1 MAGAG
6 SQPGTL
12 FFRQVSASRA
22 PRILVIGD
30 LGGLRTDHAG
40 DEAMFA
46 ANVELITR
54 ELPEAEI
61 TALSR
66 DPEATTRRHG
76 VAARS
81 PIGFPAE
88 TATARQR
95 LAAVLATADG
105 TAPPDAATA
114 GVLAALGR
122 ADALLI
128 SGGGNLNSTWP
139 EHLFER
145 LALLH
150 LAERWGK
157 RRLLVGQTLGPHFE
171 EAERNRLAG
180 LLRSAHL
187 VGVRER
193 ASFELAALWR
203 VPAAS
208 LHDQLDD
215 AALLTGEVP
224 ADLALPAE
232 PFVAVTFAGGL
243 EVIEP
248 AARAL
253 SAIAQG
259 TGAPLVF
266 VPHAAEPDDDSRL
279 AHRLVGQI
287 AERCQVLP
295 VLAPRAV
302 AAVTRRAALVVSGR
316 YHPLV
321 FGLAGGVPAVGVHFD
336 DYTRVKVCGAL
347 GRAGLEG
354 WCLPAALAWE
364 GGLEA
369 AALEAWAARGRL
381 AAHLDAGRAV
391 WQRAQDEH
399 DRCVVTA
406 LRGEATEP
414 AGTVDLPPGP
424 QPTGSWTRIARAWT
438 EEAERGRRERQQLAY
453 FRDVAAD
460 YARHLEAQLAALRSP
475 AEPSS

>member
-1 MAGAG
+1 
-6 SQPGTL
+6 
-12 FFRQVSASRA
+12 VSASRA

-46 ANVELITR
+46 ANVDLLTR
-54 ELPEAEI
+54 ELPAAEI

-76 VAARS
+76 VAALP
-81 PIGFPAE
+81 PIGFPAD
-88 TATARQR
+88 TAAARER
-95 LAAVLATADG
+95 IAAVLAAADG
-105 TAPPDAATA
+105 AAPPDAATA
-114 GVLAALGR
+114 DVLAALAR

-180 LLRSAHL
+180 LLRSAQL

-203 VPAAS
+203 VPTAT

-224 ADLALPAE
+224 ADLVLPAE
-232 PFVAVTFAGGL
+232 AFVAVTFAGGL
-243 EVIEP
+243 DAIEP

-253 SAIAQG
+253 SAIARG

-266 VPHAAEPDDDSRL
+266 IPHAAEPDGDERL
-279 AHRLVGQI
+279 AHRLAGQI
-287 AERCQVLP
+287 PQAGLVLS

-336 DYTRVKVCGAL
+336 EYTRVKVRGAL
-347 GRAGLEG
+347 GRAGLDG

-369 AALEAWAARGRL
+369 AALEAWAAREQV
-381 AAHLDAGRAV
+381 AAHLGAGRAA
-391 WQRAQDEH
+391 WQRAQTEH
-399 DRCVVTA
+399 GRRVVAA
-406 LRGEATEP
+406 LCGEADEP
-414 AGTVDLPPGP
+414 AGSVDLPPGP

-438 EEAERGRRERQQLAY
+438 EQAERGRRERQQLAY

-460 YARHLEAQLAALRSP
+460 YARHLETELAAART
-475 AEPSS
+475 EPRR